1 MGGYVAF
8 AMLRRAP
15 ERVSALALFD
25 TSASLDSPER
35 AAQRRAGLS
44 SLAVGRFA
52 GVTNRLLP
60 QLIHRDLIDGPVG
73 QSLKDMATRVGGAA
87 FGRQQTAILNRR
99 DPGPVLGGL
108 SVPTLIGV
116 GDSDVLTPPTE
127 ALDLHL
133 RIRTS
138 SFHLIRDCGHL
149 PPLEQ
154 PAVTRDLLRD
164 FLEL

>member
-8 AMLRRAP
+8 EMLRRAP
-15 ERVSALALFD
+15 ERTLALALFD
-25 TSASLDSPER
+25 TSASPDSPER
-35 AAQRRAGLS
+35 AAQRRAWLS

-73 QSLKDMATRVGGAA
+73 QSLKDMAARVAGAA
-87 FGRQQTAILNRR
+87 FARQQKAILERR
-99 DPGPVLGGL
+99 DPGPVLAGPT
-108 SVPTLIGV
+108 VPTLIAL
-116 GDSDVLTPPTE
+116 GDGDVLRPPTE
-127 ALDLHL
+127 ALNLHL
-133 RIRTS
+133 RVRTS

-154 PAVTRDLLRD
+154 PAATRDLLRN

>member
-8 AMLRRAP
+8 EMLRRAP

-73 QSLKDMATRVGGAA
+73 QSLKDMAARVGGAA
-87 FGRQQTAILNRR
+87 FGQQQTAILNRR
-99 DPGPVLGGL
+99 DPGPVLDGL
-108 SVPTLIGV
+108 SVPTIIAV

-127 ALDLHL
+127 ALDLNL

-138 SFHLIRDCGHL
+138 SFHVIRDCGHL

-154 PAVTRDLLRD
+154 PAATMNLLRD
-164 FLEL
+164 FLEF